1 VPRADH
7 AAAGVEP
14 RLAALDGLASLPLCN
29 VVASHGQM
37 LADRSSITQPRR
49 SLQGLDRSFSTWAGQ
64 GWDMNEALRG
74 PVPAE
79 LRGWAA
85 FGPESVRIV
94 AHLHPTHEKRVVPAA
109 AGAPK

>member
-1 VPRADH
+1 
-7 AAAGVEP
+7 
-14 RLAALDGLASLPLCN
+14 
-29 VVASHGQM
+29 
-37 LADRSSITQPRR
+37 
-49 SLQGLDRSFSTWAGQ
+49 
-64 GWDMNEALRG
+64 MNEALRG